1 MAEFNETQPL
11 MSKDTG
17 DDTYMLLRLTAA
29 AVPSRWSEV
38 LDEGSG
44 ETYYFNTITGERLW
58 EKPDDFDGA
67 EAANPPINIFIDKN
81 DNDNNRL
88 IETLTN
94 KLEKYVTDRGLPVEN
109 LQIYTDAATDE
120 NQETIETPE
129 ELIKKFMNHS
139 LRVNFTSLIQT
150 QLKQCFP
157 GTPEETARNHLIDT
171 QYTHYGL
178 FSYNNFVTYLQYLLL
193 TDFTTRSEDEM
204 LFPYSFLTIQDFKDA
219 KNPLKIQETPSSEWK
234 NTNGYMIYNVCKSH
248 KIEKKGVCSEMM
260 SIITNSSYS
269 KKPLLLFVDKN
280 NKAAINCYTKNKFQ
294 KIIDIFSDKDALPI
308 FMVNNP
314 DNIVM
319 VYNRYKFKT
328 SVPNTNPAGGSTDY
342 ELLPSGSYRFSII
355 AHGAVDIQQSDI
367 FTAGF
372 DVKKVYRE
380 YLFPF
385 KNLQYYVNLGY
396 GLELSSRVESNTKY
410 TDICYDRIISTTQDT
425 PENGTIK
432 FMPMNFSGYQR
443 GSDPVSREQ
452 LIGLYDC
459 IMKTRVKENADLF
472 GVNNDRV
479 LSWDNLM
486 REIYVYCNGKDIP
499 LDNVEIKIFAC
510 RGFCPQGQFAVTTQ
524 QPRQDQAQGMFAATA
539 PNKRGREEQPV
550 VDEEQPVVDEEQPA
564 VGPVGKRQK
573 MGAGRGNG
581 KMTDQFEANDKK
593 AFLEFVIGNT
603 KNLNTC
609 LLPTKD
615 GAGPDGS
622 LGQTTSLSVKFAKML
637 AKTPVGRTF
646 EYPDGSKTCYEV
658 LENNHFKKVVCP
670 SPKETEFSSEFA
682 KMLAKTS
689 VGDTFEYP
697 DDSNKCYEVLD
708 NKHFKEIDC
717 PKKTGSKRTR
727 RKKNTRSRKRKT
739 RSKKKE
745 DT

>member
-157 GTPEETARNHLIDT
+157 GTPEETARNLLIDT

-219 KNPLKIQETPSSEWK
+219 KNQLKIQKTPSSEWK

-342 ELLPSGSYRFSII
+342 ELLPSGSYMFSII

-510 RGFCPQGQFAVTTQ
+510 RGFCPQGQFAATTQ
-524 QPRQDQAQGMFAATA
+524 EQGHDQAEGMFATQGEKRKAEGQGQDQPEGSSA
-539 PNKRGREEQPV
+539 AQNKRGREDKQQGE
-550 VDEEQPVVDEEQPA
+550 
-564 VGPVGKRQK
+564 KRQT
-573 MGAGRGNG
+573 MDGRGNG
-581 KMTDQFEANDKK
+581 EMTEQIEAEEKIEAKGKED
-593 AFLEFVIGNT
+593 FFQFVIRDT
-603 KNLNTC
+603 LTTC
-609 LLPTKD
+609 TLPTKK

-622 LGQTTSLSVKFAKML
+622 LGQTSTLSVKFAKML
-637 AKTPVGRTF
+637 AKTSVGDTF
-646 EYPDGSKTCYEV
+646 EYPDGSKTCYEA
-658 LENNHFKKVVCP
+658 LENNHFKQVVC
-670 SPKETEFSSEFA
+670 PKETEFSSEFA

-708 NKHFKEIDC
+708 IKHFKEIDC

-739 RSKKKE
+739 RSKK
-745 DT
+745 